1 MLENTRLSITN
12 THPRNAVRLHLFWMD
27 GGSAS
32 MADHQAC
39 LTPNQTVSLLASE
52 LDPDISGF
60 LLVIAIDP
68 ISGCPIRFNSLI
80 GEALIHLES
89 GHRANLAALTIAA
102 LDREPA
108 VCSLTASTVTLPF
121 DGLHYQPLPT
131 VLAASHLPSPAD
143 GQQTLFVLDRIGG
156 NLVTGGST
164 IGSVYGWL
172 YDDLE
177 QPARFGLSIG
187 RRQLRSLLNDSFPR
201 TTPRL
206 STLIPPSRSGWMR
219 IAQRDGG
226 ALVGALLVGSSGDGR
241 QGMAG
246 GRLLH
251 ILRLTTS
258 VELVIPLVT
267 SGGQSCGGSG

>member
-1 MLENTRLSITN
+1 
-12 THPRNAVRLHLFWMD
+12 
-27 GGSAS
+27 
-32 MADHQAC
+32 MADYQAC
-39 LTPNQTVSLLASE
+39 LTPNQTVSLLASD

-60 LLVIAIDP
+60 LLVLAVDP

-80 GEALIHLES
+80 GEALIKLES
-89 GHRANLAALTIAA
+89 GHRANLAALSIAA

-108 VCSLTASTVTLPF
+108 GCSLTTPTVTLSF

-131 VLAASHLPSPAD
+131 TLAASHLPSPRD
-143 GQQTLFVLDRIGG
+143 GQQTLLILVRIGG
-156 NLVTGGST
+156 NLGTGGST
-164 IGSVYGWL
+164 IGAVYGWI

-226 ALVGALLVGSSGDGR
+226 ALIGALLVASSGEQRGIV
-241 QGMAG
+241 G

-251 ILRLTTS
+251 TLGLTTS
-258 VELVIPLVT
+258 VDLVMPLVT
-267 SGGQSCGGSG
+267 SGGQACGGGG

>member
-1 MLENTRLSITN
+1 VLENTRLTITN
-12 THPRNAVRLHLFWMD
+12 THPRDPVRLHLFWMD

-32 MADHQAC
+32 MADHQTC
-39 LTPNQTVSLLASE
+39 LTANQTVSLLASD

-60 LLVIAIDP
+60 LLVVAVDP

-80 GEALIHLES
+80 GESLVRLES
-89 GHRANLAALTIAA
+89 GHRANLAALSIAA

-108 VCSLTASTVTLPF
+108 LCSLTGPTVTLSF
-121 DGLHYQPLPT
+121 DGFSYQPLPT
-131 VLAASHLPSPAD
+131 MLAASHLSSPGD
-143 GQQTLFVLDRIGG
+143 GQQTLLILVRIGG
-156 NLVTGGST
+156 NLGTGGST
-164 IGSVYGWL
+164 IGAVYGWV

-206 STLIPPSRSGWMR
+206 SALLPPSRSGWMR

-226 ALVGALLVGSSGDGR
+226 ALIGALLVASSGDER
-241 QGMAG
+241 GMVG

-251 ILRLTTS
+251 TLSLTTS
-258 VELVIPLVT
+258 VELVMPMVT
-267 SGGQSCGGSG
+267 NGGQACGGGG